1 MVDKPT
7 PPTTGTPS
15 TLNRSAL
22 ERVLARAAELQ
33 ATDGDGDE
41 PGAMTEAQLV
51 DLGKEV
57 GLSADVLRQAMAEE
71 RSRSVVPEEHGILG
85 SLTGTAT
92 VTASRT
98 VRGTSTQVLSALDD
112 WMQRSEALQVKRRF
126 ADQLIWETRR
136 DVTARIRRAF
146 TGRSFDVTAA
156 NDVSGIVAAIG
167 TDKVHVRLIADFS
180 QTRERRVEIAII
192 AAVAMAITTV
202 PLRVMGIEWPLAI
215 IPSLLLA
222 SAAFAV
228 TRRQY
233 RALIARAQIALEQAL
248 DRLEFGDAKPPT
260 PVQSLL
266 DAFVGNSRA
275 PRRP

>member
-1 MVDKPT
+1 M
-7 PPTTGTPS
+7 
-15 TLNRSAL
+15 
-22 ERVLARAAELQ
+22 ARAAELQ

-71 RSRSVVPEEHGILG
+71 RSRAVVPEVRGILG

-98 VRGTSTQVLSALDD
+98 VRGTTTQVLSALDD
-112 WMQRSEALQVKRRF
+112 WMQRTEALQVKRRF
-126 ADQLIWETRR
+126 GDQLIWETRR

-167 TDKVHVRLIADFS
+167 ADKVHVRLIADFS
-180 QTRERRVEIAII
+180 HTRERRVEIAVI
-192 AAVAMAITTV
+192 AAVAMLIVTV
-202 PLRVMGIEWPLAI
+202 PLQVMGIELPLAI
-215 IPSLLLA
+215 IPSLLMA

-228 TRRQY
+228 SRRLY
-233 RALIARAQIALEQAL
+233 RALIARAQVALEQAL